1 MRRAAE
7 HTCVERSFWSSSGI
21 TLASRAA
28 SHSSSTRRPFQC
40 LSARP
45 TSVIEVNSMSS
56 ASVSAPSTAP
66 SVSQPC
72 GSHAHAALRGDQ
84 TELNRSSEGAQPELS
99 GRSHLQ
105 PSGRSGRDQGRDQ
118 REIAPAARHARSPL
132 ETSAARRGA
141 RRRRWRATTCRRL
154 RGPRASPGAPAS
166 NRMLGTA
173 RSVRRALPEPRR
185 LLARLLATH
194 LLLAALAELED
205 ELLQCDRAAEEG
217 LVHVGR
223 LELGQRVALDD
234 VPGRQVGEE
243 RLGWEGRGWGRG

>member
-1 MRRAAE
+1 
-7 HTCVERSFWSSSGI
+7 
-21 TLASRAA
+21 
-28 SHSSSTRRPFQC
+28 
-40 LSARP
+40 
-45 TSVIEVNSMSS
+45 
-56 ASVSAPSTAP
+56 
-66 SVSQPC
+66 
-72 GSHAHAALRGDQ
+72 
-84 TELNRSSEGAQPELS
+84 
-99 GRSHLQ
+99 
-105 PSGRSGRDQGRDQ
+105 
-118 REIAPAARHARSPL
+118 
-132 ETSAARRGA
+132 
-141 RRRRWRATTCRRL
+141 
-154 RGPRASPGAPAS
+154 
-166 NRMLGTA
+166 MLGTA